1 MAMGTIDERAGAPSA
16 GRTARKIGMGK
27 KDPESGP
34 IGAQVAKRLFELRT
48 VLIHGEVT
56 SRLARDVTAQLL
68 ALAGDSDDD
77 ITVYIHSEGGH
88 LEAGD
93 SIHDMI
99 SYVKPR
105 IRMIGTGWVASAA
118 VHIYL
123 AVPKQDRY
131 SLPNTRF
138 LIHQPMG
145 GAGGAATDIQIEAE
159 EILKARDR
167 LNRLIADKTGQP
179 LERVANDTD
188 RNHWMSPE
196 EARDYG
202 IVGRIISSVAEL

>member
-1 MAMGTIDERAGAPSA
+1 MSEQDENTPPIQS
-16 GRTARKIGMGK
+16 KI
-27 KDPESGP
+27 
-34 IGAQVAKRLFELRT
+34 AQRLFELRT

-56 SRLARDVTAQLL
+56 SRMARDVTAQLL

-77 ITVYIHSEGGH
+77 ITIFIHSEGGH
-88 LEAGD
+88 VEAGD

-105 IRMIGTGWVASAA
+105 VRMIGTGWVASAG

-123 AVPKQDRY
+123 AVPKPDRY
-131 SLPNTRF
+131 CLPTTRF

-159 EILKARDR
+159 EILKARER
-167 LNRLIADKTGQP
+167 LNRVIAERTGQP
-179 LERVANDTD
+179 IERVRQDTD

-202 IVGRIISSVAEL
+202 IVGKIIATSSDL